1 MLLYGTVVPTY
12 TISMA
17 TTLHSWNLDFDKV
30 LWRWPQ
36 HVSWQ
41 VCSYRYLLVGELLV
55 KTKTFNWYVSWMQ
68 RVQMCLC
75 TLWYSWLVTKSI
87 ICLEPLLNMTDV
99 LWQLWCLES
108 LNLNFPSNHFGE
120 LLFSQFLGGFD
131 VKISIPFTASHGNMP
146 NGFYFYYLPHVST
159 WTESEQLLRK

>member
-1 MLLYGTVVPTY
+1 MLLYGTAVPTY

-41 VCSYRYLLVGELLV
+41 VCSYRYWW
-55 KTKTFNWYVSWMQ
+55 TKTFKRIRLNWYVSWMQ

-108 LNLNFPSNHFGE
+108 LNLNFQVYQITLVNCSLVS
-120 LLFSQFLGGFD
+120 LLVALMSKL
-131 VKISIPFTASHGNMP
+131 AHLGNMP
-146 NGFYFYYLPHVST
+146 NGFYFYFLPHVST

>member
-1 MLLYGTVVPTY
+1 M
-12 TISMA
+12 
-17 TTLHSWNLDFDKV
+17 
-30 LWRWPQ
+30 
-36 HVSWQ
+36 
-41 VCSYRYLLVGELLV
+41 

-68 RVQMCLC
+68 RVQMFLC
-75 TLWYSWLVTKSI
+75 TLQLVSNKRAQYI
-87 ICLEPLLNMTDV
+87 LNMANV
-99 LWQLWCLES
+99 LWKLWCLES

-159 WTESEQLLRK
+159 

>member
-1 MLLYGTVVPTY
+1 MLLYGTAVPTY

-68 RVQMCLC
+68 RVQMFLC
-75 TLWYSWLVTKSI
+75 TLQLVSNKRAQYI
-87 ICLEPLLNMTDV
+87 LNMANV
-99 LWQLWCLES
+99 LWKLWCLES
-108 LNLNFPSNHFGE
+108 LNLNFQVYQITLVNCSLVS
-120 LLFSQFLGGFD
+120 LLVALMSKL
-131 VKISIPFTASHGNMP
+131 AHLGNMP
-146 NGFYFYYLPHVST
+146 NGFYFYFLPHVST